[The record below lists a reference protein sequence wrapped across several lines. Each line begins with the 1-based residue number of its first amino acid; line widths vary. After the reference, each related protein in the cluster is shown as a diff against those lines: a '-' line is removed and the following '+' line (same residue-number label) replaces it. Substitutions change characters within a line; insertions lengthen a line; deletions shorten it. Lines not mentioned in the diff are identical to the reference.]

1 MSTPVV
7 LRRLSK
13 KEGQAL
19 LRAVRRS
26 PDPVARKRAACLLAL
41 ASGESLVRLA
51 RTGIASASY
60 ARKIVHA
67 FHAEGLA
74 SLGAHWGRGRPRTF
88 DDTIQQQIVDVVRTP
103 PHQAGLP
110 FSVWSLPKLRAH
122 LMARKMVST
131 ISVSTLHRLLCE
143 AGMSLQ
149 RTKTWKQSTDKNY
162 ARKKSKSSSVTR
174 RRAAG

>member
-1 MSTPVV
+1 VV

-67 FHAEGLA
+67 FNAEGLA
-74 SLGAHWGRGRPRTF
+74 SLGAHWGQGRPRTF
-88 DDTIQQQIVDVVRTP
+88 DGTIQQQIVAVVRTP

-110 FSVWSLPKLRAH
+110 FSVWSLPKLRAY
-122 LMARKMVST
+122 LIARRIVST

-143 AGMSLQ
+143 AGISLQ
-149 RTKTWKQSTDKNY
+149 RTKTWKQSNDPDY
-162 ARKKSKSSSVTR
+162 ARKKSRSSSATR
-174 RRAAG
+174 RRKRAVG